1 MIARLLHRLEATE
14 DPWLKK
20 YHPEW

>member
-1 MIARLLHRLEATE
+1 MTARLLQRLQDTE
-14 DPWLKK
+14 DPWLNK

>member
-1 MIARLLHRLEATE
+1 MTARLLQRLEETE

-20 YHPEW
+20 YHPDW